1 MNRSKRDIAWIVIF
15 TILTILAVPWFL
27 WGNETIIA
35 GLPIW
40 LWWHIGW
47 MGLAAVIFYLF
58 TKTAWDRIIGT
69 DERPALDHEHSRRE
83 SDQV

>member
-1 MNRSKRDIAWIVIF
+1 MNRSKHTIVWAGIF
-15 TILTILAVPWFL
+15 TILTIFAVPWFL

-47 MGLAAVIFYLF
+47 MGLASVIFYLF
-58 TKTAWDRIIGT
+58 TKTAWDGMMGT
-69 DERPALDHEHSRRE
+69 DEGPPRGQEPTGRG
-83 SDQV
+83 SD